1 MWALIKYDQKNLNFF
16 KNNLCKILGD
26 NCNFY
31 YPKYLL
37 KKKIKN
43 KVFNK
48 EINLLGDYIFC
59 YNENFSQKKNL

>member
-37 KKKIKN
+37 KRKLKIK
-43 KVFNK
+43 
-48 EINLLGDYIFC
+48 
-59 YNENFSQKKNL
+59 FSIKK